1 MQKLMQTYHEFKMFD
16 GAVLL
21 AENGNIIYK
30 DAFGLAN
37 REWNIPNT
45 TNTKFMLGSISK
57 PFTATLILILVEKGL
72 LSLDKSIDSY
82 LPEFMDKPAAKVT
95 IKQLLNHT
103 SGLQN
108 YEIMKD
114 FFPK

>member
-1 MQKLMQTYHEFKMFD
+1 M
-16 GAVLL
+16 
-21 AENGNIIYK
+21 
-30 DAFGLAN
+30 
-37 REWNIPNT
+37 
-45 TNTKFMLGSISK
+45 
-57 PFTATLILILVEKGL
+57 EKGL

-114 FFPK
+114 FFPKLSRQSFRREEYVKIYRDSALAFFTGY